1 MEERRGWRER
11 KGGEERDEKK
21 RKKKQRRMKGA
32 SIGPQESQPSILGN
46 GLRKRPHGLGLTKL
60 VVLFPRKIF
69 PASIHLPFCC
79 LFFFFVSA
87 TFDQTWRWEVA
98 VVRG

>member
-32 SIGPQESQPSILGN
+32 SIGPQESQPSILEMDLEKGHMA
-46 GLRKRPHGLGLTKL
+46 LALPSLWFCFPEKFSLHPSIYLF
-60 VVLFPRKIF
+60 VV
-69 PASIHLPFCC
+69 C
-79 LFFFFVSA
+79 FFFCLSNL
-87 TFDQTWRWEVA
+87 
-98 VVRG
+98 